1 MSSTFIRTMLAAA
14 VCAFGLAS
22 IAKADALF
30 FEKAAV
36 KTASEATCLRF
47 AGDVARNLDF
57 QNVHKSQS
65 EVAGVKNGV
74 YVSVTCV
81 GRGQQDAI
89 AVVMAVASN
98 FGVAQQIGHLV
109 ADKVRGITCF
119 DSPC

>member
-1 MSSTFIRTMLAAA
+1 MSKTFVRTILAIA
-14 VCAFGLAS
+14 VCTFSLAS

-36 KTASEATCLRF
+36 KTNSEATCLRF
-47 AGDVARNLDF
+47 AGDVARNQSF

-74 YVSVTCV
+74 YVSITCV
-81 GRGQQDAI
+81 GRGQQNAI
-89 AVVMAVASN
+89 AVVMAVAPN
-98 FGVAQQIGHLV
+98 FGVAQQIGHLA